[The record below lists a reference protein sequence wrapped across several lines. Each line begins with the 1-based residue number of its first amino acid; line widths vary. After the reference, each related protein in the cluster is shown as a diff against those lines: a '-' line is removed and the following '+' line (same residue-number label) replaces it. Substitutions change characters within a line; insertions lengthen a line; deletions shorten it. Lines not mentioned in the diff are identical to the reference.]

1 MKQKRNESR
10 FHSQSAPAQP
20 GALAR
25 PGARAL
31 LSLQHR
37 AEDNQTKV
45 YDIRSESLIAV
56 GIGHSSNV
64 RSLEW
69 SPDERQLVSVGNDCC
84 ICVWNFYGTEMANEL
99 KK

>member
-1 MKQKRNESR
+1 MRLNKVSMSPSGRYV
-10 FHSQSAPAQP
+10 AVC
-20 GALAR
+20 G
-25 PGARAL
+25 
-31 LSLQHR
+31 
-37 AEDNQTKV
+37 EDNQTKV

>member
-10 FHSQSAPAQP
+10 FHSQSAPAQL

-25 PGARAL
+25 PGASAQLGSLAQPGAPAQRGALKQPGAPAQPGTRAL

-45 YDIRSESLIAV
+45 
-56 GIGHSSNV
+56 
-64 RSLEW
+64 
-69 SPDERQLVSVGNDCC
+69 
-84 ICVWNFYGTEMANEL
+84 
-99 KK
+99 